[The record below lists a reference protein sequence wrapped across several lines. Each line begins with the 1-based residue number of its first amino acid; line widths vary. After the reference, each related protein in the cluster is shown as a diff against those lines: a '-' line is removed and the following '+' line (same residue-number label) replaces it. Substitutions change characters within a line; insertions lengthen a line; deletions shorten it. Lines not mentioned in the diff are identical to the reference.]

1 VSRAFIFGATGEI
14 GQAITKRFLADSW
27 DVTKFSRATKEGHLS
42 FHEIEKAHPSLAK
55 ADCVIWASGAN
66 LNDSINDYKSEN
78 VETLLQANLFYILE
92 GLDLLL
98 KSDLLGE
105 SCSLVIVSSVW
116 QEFSKANKLSY
127 SISKSALRGLV
138 QSLVADMSPRGMRIN
153 AILPGVVDTSM
164 SREALSEDQISKIER
179 ETPTGSLTS
188 LKSVANLAFFLG
200 GPESADINGQ
210 SIVIDGGWT
219 AIRHV

>member
-1 VSRAFIFGATGEI
+1 MIFGATGEI
-14 GQAITKRFLADSW
+14 GQAITDRFLANEW
-27 DVTKFSRATKEGHLS
+27 EVAKFSRTSKQGY
-42 FHEIEKAHPSLAK
+42 FSLDELKKGNLGLMK

-78 VETLLQANLFYILE
+78 IQTLLQANLLYILE
-92 GLDLLL
+92 GLHLLI
-98 KSDLLGE
+98 KSELL
-105 SCSLVIVSSVW
+105 SDTCSLVIVSSIW

-138 QSLVADMSPRGMRIN
+138 QSLVADMSPLGMRIN

-164 SREALSEDQISKIER
+164 SRKALSEDQISKIER
-179 ETPTGSLTS
+179 ETPTGRLTS
-188 LKSVANLAFFLG
+188 LNSVANLAFFLACL
-200 GPESADINGQ
+200 ESSDINGQ

>member
-1 VSRAFIFGATGEI
+1 MRRAFIFGATGEI
-14 GQAITKRFLADSW
+14 GQAVTKRFLADGW
-27 DVTKFSRATKEGHLS
+27 NVAKFSRATKEGYFS
-42 FHEIEKAHPSLAK
+42 FDQIGQPNSDVGK

-92 GLDLLL
+92 GLDLLI
-98 KSDLLGE
+98 KAELLSE
-105 SCSLVIVSSVW
+105 RCSLVIISSIW
-116 QEFSKANKLSY
+116 QEFSKVNKLSY

-138 QSLVADMSPRGMRIN
+138 QSLVADMSPLGMRIN

-164 SREALSEDQISKIER
+164 SRKALSEDQISRIER
-179 ETPTGSLTS
+179 ETPTGSLTGLS
-188 LKSVANLAFFLG
+188 SVANLAFFLG
-200 GPESADINGQ
+200 GSESADINGQ

-219 AIRHV
+219 VIRHV

>member
-1 VSRAFIFGATGEI
+1 VRRAFIFGATGEI
-14 GQAITKRFLADSW
+14 GQAVTKRFLADGW
-27 DVTKFSRATKEGHLS
+27 NVAKFSRATKEGYFS
-42 FHEIEKAHPSLAK
+42 FDQIGQPNSDVGK

-92 GLDLLL
+92 GLDLLI
-98 KSDLLGE
+98 KAELLSE
-105 SCSLVIVSSVW
+105 RCSLVIISSIW
-116 QEFSKANKLSY
+116 QEFSKVNKLSY

-138 QSLVADMSPRGMRIN
+138 QSLVADMSPLGMRIN

-164 SREALSEDQISKIER
+164 SRKALSEDQISRIER
-179 ETPTGSLTS
+179 ETPTGSLTGLS
-188 LKSVANLAFFLG
+188 SVANLAFFLG
-200 GPESADINGQ
+200 GSESADINGQ

-219 AIRHV
+219 VIRHV

>member
-1 VSRAFIFGATGEI
+1 MSRAFVFGATGEI

-27 DVTKFSRATKEGHLS
+27 DVAKFSRTTKEGYLS
-42 FHEIEKAHPSLAK
+42 LDEIEKAHPGLAM
-55 ADCVIWASGAN
+55 ADCVIWANGAN
-66 LNDSINDYKSEN
+66 LNDSINDYRSEN
-78 VETLLQANLFYILE
+78 VEALLQANLFYILE

-98 KSDLLGE
+98 KSDLLSE
-105 SCSLVIVSSVW
+105 SCSLVIVSSIW

-138 QSLVADMSPRGMRIN
+138 RSLVADLSPRGMRIN

-164 SREALSEDQISKIER
+164 SRKALSRDQISKIER

-188 LKSVANLAFFLG
+188 LNSLGNLAFFLG
-200 GPESADINGQ
+200 GTESADINGQ